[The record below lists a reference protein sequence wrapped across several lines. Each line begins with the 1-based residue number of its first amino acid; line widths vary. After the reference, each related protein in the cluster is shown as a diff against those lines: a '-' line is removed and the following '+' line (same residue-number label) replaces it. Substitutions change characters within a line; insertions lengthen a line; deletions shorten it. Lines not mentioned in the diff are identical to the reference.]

1 MSNGQKT
8 KRDLKPVRL
17 DIDSLIRRTNDRR
30 EKILDKIWIDNKA
43 EIDKQIRDMPLG
55 DIRDLMLLFNCS
67 IVELAGM
74 IKIYKEET
82 KF

>member
-1 MSNGQKT
+1 M
-8 KRDLKPVRL
+8 KPVRL